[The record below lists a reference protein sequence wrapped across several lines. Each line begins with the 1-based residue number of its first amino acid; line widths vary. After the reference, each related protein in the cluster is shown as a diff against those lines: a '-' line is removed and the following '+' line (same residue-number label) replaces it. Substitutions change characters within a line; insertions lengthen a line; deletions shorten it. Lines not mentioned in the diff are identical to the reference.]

1 MGNEFLE
8 NMYKQINKRKSMFKL
23 SKTTDINEIVF
34 QTEADTIRSIEN
46 SIELLNR
53 NFIGNDE
60 KYLVLDR
67 YFDKIR
73 EKYMFSIELK
83 KRNSHWWYDV
93 ILRVIS
99 KNKGLCLS
107 EFKKLFY
114 SDDFLLALRRRIQKS
129 LHQRFDAEI
138 LKILD

>member
-1 MGNEFLE
+1 MDFLE
-8 NMYKQINKRKSMFKL
+8 KMYKQINKRKSMLKAPRVSDL
-23 SKTTDINEIVF
+23 SRVAFEMET
-34 QTEADTIRSIEN
+34 DTIRSIEN

-53 NFIGNDE
+53 NFIGDNE
-60 KYLVLDR
+60 NKYLVLDR
-67 YFDKIR
+67 YFDKDNK
-73 EKYMFSIELK
+73 EYMFSIELK

-114 SDDFLLALRRRIQKS
+114 SEDFLLALKRRIETP
-129 LHQRFDAEI
+129 LHQSFDAEI
-138 LKILD
+138 LKVLD